1 MKRTRLDRGS
11 WWSHNHITHTQYYQM
26 RVDTAQFHGLLCLVR
41 LFDGEPFY
49 WDLPIAGKTQ
59 IIGAGMQWLQLL
71 PDNARHAITA
81 KYLPKAKT
89 VCGKEYENSVS
100 LWYVDMIENVEY
112 DADGVAVFVD
122 QYLDVIFTPAGDVI
136 VDDRDE
142 LDAAY
147 ASGEL
152 SESQY
157 NAALAECDT
166 VLATLCKD
174 IEATEQFCSEL
185 LVYAKECIK
194 NGLQPFQYKK
204 S

>member
-1 MKRTRLDRGS
+1 
-11 WWSHNHITHTQYYQM
+11 M

-71 PDNARHAITA
+71 PDNARHAITV

-152 SESQY
+152 SEAQY

-194 NGLQPFQYKK
+194 NGVQPFPYRK